1 MRPNDVF
8 QALAHPARRAI
19 LVLLRNG
26 EMPAGRLAEPF
37 KVSFAAI
44 SQHLKILKESDLVS
58 ERREGR
64 QRIYRLQP
72 KPLREV
78 ASWIDEFE
86 TFFNARLDALA
97 DHLDRKHGRVF
108 TGSRKC
114 GHLGQR
120 SSEGVHRTGAID

>member
-72 KPLREV
+72 KLLREV

-86 TFFNARLDALA
+86 TFFDARLDALA
-97 DHLDRKHGRVF
+97 DHLDRKHGRLL
-108 TGSRKC
+108 SKE
-114 GHLGQR
+114 QK
-120 SSEGVHRTGAID
+120 